1 MKKILTLLVAICACS
16 MANAQNISLE
26 LRDTPVRTA
35 LEMVF
40 KQAGIKSYVIDNNVD
55 GIIGTVNVTEQ
66 SVESALKLIM
76 RTNSKLLTYVLEN
89 DVYIVKS
96 RKIVIGPNPEP
107 TNYSDLIMQRT
118 KTSIAWEKIHLN
130 HIDPFDLQAVLGN
143 ILFINQFSRYT
154 GGMNGMGTGGF
165 GGAGGFG
172 NGAMGGNG
180 GFGMGA
186 GNGMGGGA
194 MGGFGGMM
202 GSQGGFSGNGGFGGG
217 RNF

>member
-1 MKKILTLLVAICACS
+1 MKKLFALLVLLVSCS
-16 MANAQNISLE
+16 ISFAQSNITME
-26 LRDTPVRTA
+26 LKDAPVRTS
-35 LEMVF
+35 LEMIF
-40 KQAGIKSYVIDNNVD
+40 KQAGIKSYVIEKSVSGVISMNLS
-55 GIIGTVNVTEQ
+55 EQ
-66 SVESALKLIM
+66 PFENALKLVM
-76 RTNSKLLTYVLEN
+76 RANTIPLTYTKEN

-107 TNYSDLIMQRT
+107 TNYSDLIIET
-118 KTSIAWEKIHLN
+118 KTSRAWEKIHLN
-130 HIDPFDLQAVLGN
+130 YIDPFDLQAVLGN

-154 GGMNGMGTGGF
+154 GGMNGSGMGNF
-165 GGAGGFG
+165 GGG
-172 NGAMGGNG
+172 NGSGSFGGNG

>member
-1 MKKILTLLVAICACS
+1 MKKFFTLLSILLICSCS
-16 MANAQNISLE
+16 FAQSNITME
-26 LRDTPVRTA
+26 LKDAPVRTS
-35 LEMVF
+35 LEMIF
-40 KQAGIKSYVIDNNVD
+40 KQAGIKSYVIENSVYGVISMNLS
-55 GIIGTVNVTEQ
+55 EQ
-66 SVESALKLIM
+66 PFENALKLVI
-76 RTNSKLLTYVLEN
+76 RANTIPLTYTKEN
-89 DVYIVKS
+89 DVYIVKA
-96 RKIVIGPNPEP
+96 RVFTEYKQPAPEITAEQP
-107 TNYSDLIMQRT
+107 RGIMF
-118 KTSIAWEKIHLN
+118 EKIYLN
-130 HIDPFDLQAVLGN
+130 YIDPFDLQAVLGN

-180 GFGMGA
+180 GFGLGA

-202 GSQGGFSGNGGFGGG
+202 GSQGGFGGNGGFGGG